1 MPLTVVVLRTP
12 DSVVGRVITT
22 HVTTA
27 LLTNRII
34 AVALTV
40 SDACQSCAS
49 LAWMTPLLT
58 TWGSLHVLRLLLCLR
73 AVA

>member
-1 MPLTVVVLRTP
+1 MPLTLVVLRTP

-34 AVALTV
+34 AVSLTV
-40 SDACQSCAS
+40 NHAC
-49 LAWMTPLLT
+49 
-58 TWGSLHVLRLLLCLR
+58 
-73 AVA
+73 